1 MTLTPLLTLAQTC
14 KAEGISLHHLC
25 VLVTLEQ
32 GPRTPGEIAKALAIT
47 PAAITGQI
55 DALAAKGK
63 VERQDDERD
72 RRRIHIRLTPGGLQL
87 LHTATERLQ
96 SLAA

>member
-14 KAEGISLHHLC
+14 KEEGISLSHLC
-25 VLVTLEQ
+25 ILVSIED
-32 GPRTPGEIAKALAIT
+32 GPKTPSQIAKALAIT
-47 PAAITGQI
+47 PAAMTGQI

-63 VERQDDERD
+63 IERHDDERD
-72 RRRIHIRLTPGGLQL
+72 RRRVHIRLTPTGRQI